1 MLAFS
6 PVIAAKNRLGQL
18 KLGGS
23 LDGEQFNTLTE
34 WVDSPRLPEDV
45 RLYLEDHLTAG
56 QFVSLVQSG
65 AIPKVPASGKTDPR
79 KGCRPAP
86 DENGSAKWDSALS
99 MTGVGKYPGPQRPG
113 MPLPPQTWSRLFS
126 PP

>member
-23 LDGEQFNTLTE
+23 LDGAQFNALTE

-45 RLYLEDHLTAG
+45 RLYLEDYLTAG

-65 AIPKVPASGKTDPR
+65 AIPR
-79 KGCRPAP
+79 CRPRA
-86 DENGSAKWDSALS
+86 
-99 MTGVGKYPGPQRPG
+99 RP
-113 MPLPPQTWSRLFS
+113 TRAC
-126 PP
+126 